1 MKPTGVLIVFEGND
15 GAGKTIV
22 LQAVAKNLKEKG
34 MDVLTTREPGGA
46 PISEQIRTVLLDC
59 ANEMDAKTEALLYAA
74 SRREHLVKTLLPA
87 LSQGRIVL
95 CDRFLDSSLAYQGGA
110 RGLGFDAIEE
120 LNDFGLEGFRPDL
133 TLFFGL
139 DEPTQKKRR
148 IQRGNQNR
156 LDLESDLFHHK
167 VNQAFDALLE
177 QGKEP
182 RVFIDASKPLQEVIQ
197 EVTQKVEAFL
207 AHKQAEAALAQKQLE
222 VLRSRSPIEVF
233 LAKKQLEA
241 FLTKKQLDQTSEKIS
256 DEVELSP
263 WVEALE
269 EAFLEGV
276 GPKAQALLELFL
288 QNKDLKLE
296 KSSSPLS
303 TKDNKEESVTNAQ

>member
-34 MDVLTTREPGGA
+34 IDVLTTREPGGS
-46 PISEQIRTVLLDC
+46 PVSEQIRTVLLDC

-110 RGLGFDAIEE
+110 RGLGFDVIEE

-156 LDLESDLFHHK
+156 LDLENDLFHHK
-167 VNQAFDALLE
+167 VNKAFDALLE

-197 EVTQKVEAFL
+197 EVTQKVETFL
-207 AHKQAEAALAQKQLE
+207 AHKQAEADLAQKQVEL
-222 VLRSRSPIEVF
+222 LRSKSPIEVF

-241 FLTKKQLDQTSEKIS
+241 FLTKKQLDQASGKVN

-276 GPKAQALLELFL
+276 GPKAQVLLELFL
-288 QNKDLKLE
+288 QSKDLNLE
-296 KSSSPLS
+296 NVPSSLS
-303 TKDNKEESVTNAQ
+303 SIDKKEESKTDAQ

>member
-34 MDVLTTREPGGA
+34 IDVLTTREPGGS
-46 PISEQIRTVLLDC
+46 PVSEQIRTVLLDC

-110 RGLGFDAIEE
+110 RGLGFDVIEE

-156 LDLESDLFHHK
+156 LDLENDLFHHK
-167 VNQAFDALLE
+167 VNKAFDALLE

-207 AHKQAEAALAQKQLE
+207 AHKKAEADLAQKQVEL
-222 VLRSRSPIEVF
+222 LRSKSPIEVF

-241 FLTKKQLDQTSEKIS
+241 FLTKKQLDQASGKVNG
-256 DEVELSP
+256 EVELSP

-288 QNKDLKLE
+288 QSKDLNLE
-296 KSSSPLS
+296 SASSSLPQI
-303 TKDNKEESVTNAQ
+303 DEKEEPKTDD

>member
-34 MDVLTTREPGGA
+34 MDVLTTREPGGS
-46 PISEQIRTVLLDC
+46 PVSEQIRTVLLDC

-110 RGLGFDAIEE
+110 RGLGFDVIEE

-156 LDLESDLFHHK
+156 LDLENDLFHHK
-167 VNQAFDALLE
+167 VNKAFDALLE

-207 AHKQAEAALAQKQLE
+207 AHKKAEADLAQKQVEL
-222 VLRSRSPIEVF
+222 LRSKSPIEVF

-241 FLTKKQLDQTSEKIS
+241 FLTKKQLDQASGKVN

-288 QNKDLKLE
+288 QSKDFNL
-296 KSSSPLS
+296 
-303 TKDNKEESVTNAQ
+303 ESVPSSLPQIDEQEDSKTDAQ